1 MDTTPRR
8 STRLQ
13 AALQEG
19 RSGFSPLLESA
30 SAAKSAPKQCGA
42 CLLDVDT
49 ASKEGEFVAV
59 LDSCNPTHFFHVRC
73 ISTWAEQENTCPL
86 CKNRFSRVGVYGI
99 NGDLRRIITAEE
111 KDQNSEGEA
120 SAEFEDHV
128 CSICKRPGGDDAL
141 LLCDGRNG
149 RCRGAAHFYCVG
161 LPGVPEGDWFCAECQ
176 EFPLS
181 EFVQDAVED
190 KQEPLGANLK
200 KEAGPERKSSAAKR
214 SPSQSPANRKPTPTP
229 KKSRPS
235 TEQEAAGQDQS
246 ARSSSSKRPLPLDA
260 KSTVGSSRSGRSS
273 STPDPAVPRWIY
285 RRGACLFVDLGGR
298 RIKDSAAATVAKFLQ
313 SVLEKVNAV
322 STGSTALDLCLL
334 LAGNRLSRGGLE
346 AFLNVAK
353 ETGHHVSCL
362 DVERNRLDP
371 EAMQWLAEW
380 LTRQRRGPPQ
390 KILLSHNR
398 GIGDEA
404 AKDFLQLLGRSQSG
418 REIPL
423 WIEARF
429 VGIKDIDALLDAVSV
444 DINLCMALDSDACG
458 PGCCAS
464 QSASEPGPHLHLPG
478 ILEQHS
484 NSELIPI
491 AQDNST
497 AETWKRSLSE
507 SRASEGDRARHSA
520 KGSARE
526 PEEPG
531 DSQASQASQVEAELL
546 ESLEQERAQRKAW
559 ANSLGRSVV
568 AELPTQDL
576 PAPAP
581 SYGLWDLVRAE
592 QRKKRRSVGH
602 VGS

>member
-19 RSGFSPLLESA
+19 RSGFSPILESA
-30 SAAKSAPKQCGA
+30 SAAHTSAPKQCGA

-86 CKNRFSRVGVYGI
+86 CKNRFSRVGVYGV

-111 KDQNSEGEA
+111 KDQNSEGET

-149 RCRGAAHFYCVG
+149 RCRGAAHFYCLG

-190 KQEPLGANLK
+190 NQKPLGANLK
-200 KEAGPERKSSAAKR
+200 EVAPESKSSAAKR
-214 SPSQSPANRKPTPTP
+214 SPSQSPTANRKPTP
-229 KKSRPS
+229 KKSKSGSCRDHE
-235 TEQEAAGQDQS
+235 TADTADTAEQDHVL
-246 ARSSSSKRPLPLDA
+246 RSSSSKRPPSDA
-260 KSTVGSSRSGRSS
+260 PSTLGSNP
-273 STPDPAVPRWIY
+273 TPDTPAVPKWIY
-285 RRGACLFVDLGGR
+285 RKGPCLFVDLGGR

-313 SVLEKVNAV
+313 SVLERVREV
-322 STGSTALDLCLL
+322 ALDLCLL
-334 LAGNRLSRGGLE
+334 LAGNRLGRSGLE

-371 EAMQWLAEW
+371 DAMQWLAEW

-390 KILLSHNR
+390 KILLSYNR
-398 GIGDEA
+398 SIGDEA

-429 VGIKDIDALLDAVSV
+429 VGIKDIDTLLDALSV
-444 DINLCMALDSDACG
+444 DINLCMALDSDACC
-458 PGCCAS
+458 PGRCAS
-464 QSASEPGPHLHLPG
+464 HSANEPGPHLHLPG
-478 ILEQHS
+478 ILDQHS
-484 NSELIPI
+484 NSELIPVVQETSK
-491 AQDNST
+491 AK
-497 AETWKRSLSE
+497 TWKRSLSE
-507 SRASEGDRARHSA
+507 ARASQEGERARPS
-520 KGSARE
+520 RE

-559 ANSLGRSVV
+559 ANSLGRSVA
-568 AELPTQDL
+568 AEMPSQVQDL

-602 VGS
+602 MGS

>member
-30 SAAKSAPKQCGA
+30 SAASSAPKQCGA

-86 CKNRFSRVGVYGI
+86 CKNRFYRIGVYDT

-111 KDQNSEGEA
+111 KDQNSEGET

-190 KQEPLGANLK
+190 NQEPLGANLK
-200 KEAGPERKSSAAKR
+200 KEVVPESKSSAAKR
-214 SPSQSPANRKPTPTP
+214 SPSQSPVANRKTSP
-229 KKSRPS
+229 KKSKSRS
-235 TEQEAAGQDQS
+235 REQEADTAGKDG
-246 ARSSSSKRPLPLDA
+246 ARSSSSKSKRPLPSDA
-260 KSTVGSSRSGRSS
+260 PSLTGSSS
-273 STPDPAVPRWIY
+273 PDPAVPKWIY
-285 RRGACLFVDLGGR
+285 RKGPCLFVDLGGR

-313 SVLEKVNAV
+313 SVLEKVKGV
-322 STGSTALDLCLL
+322 RTGSTALDLCLL
-334 LAGNRLSRGGLE
+334 LAGNRLSRSGLE
-346 AFLNVAK
+346 AFLKVAK

-398 GIGDEA
+398 SIGDEA

-458 PGCCAS
+458 PGRCAS
-464 QSASEPGPHLHLPG
+464 HSASEPGPHLHLPG

-491 AQDNST
+491 AQDTST

-507 SRASEGDRARHSA
+507 SRASQQRDRARPSA

-568 AELPTQDL
+568 AEMPTQDL